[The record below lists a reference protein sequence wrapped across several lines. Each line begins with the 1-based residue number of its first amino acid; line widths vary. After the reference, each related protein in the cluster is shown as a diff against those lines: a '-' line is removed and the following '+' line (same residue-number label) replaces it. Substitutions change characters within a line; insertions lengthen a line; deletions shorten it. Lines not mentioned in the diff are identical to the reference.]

1 MTANASTLGVKIF
14 ADGADKQKITELAA
28 LPVVK
33 GFTTN
38 PSLMKQAGVKDYEA
52 FAREIL
58 PIVNGRSI
66 SFEVFADEFQE
77 MERQALKIAA
87 WGDNVYVKIPVT
99 NTKGE
104 TTTPLIRRLVARR
117 VKLNVTAIFTS
128 RQIREVVD
136 ALAGATAGYVSVF
149 AGRIADAGIDP
160 MPAMREAVELCNS
173 AGKGLEVIWAS
184 PRELLNI
191 VQANSIGC
199 HIITVTPD
207 MLKKLSTLGKDLGE
221 FSLDTVKTF
230 YKDGLAAGYKL

>member
-1 MTANASTLGVKIF
+1 MTANASALGVKIF
-14 ADGADKQKITELAA
+14 ADGADKQKIAELAA
-28 LPVVK
+28 LPVVQ

-38 PSLMKQAGVKDYEA
+38 PSLMKQAGVTDYEA
-52 FAREIL
+52 FAKEIL
-58 PIVNGRSI
+58 PVVAGRSI
-66 SFEVFADEFQE
+66 SFEVFADEFPE
-77 MERQALKIAA
+77 MERQALKIAD

-104 TTTPLIRRLVARR
+104 STTSLIRRLVARR

-136 ALAGATAGYVSVF
+136 ALAGATAAYVSVF

-160 MPAMREAVELCNS
+160 MPAMREAVELCDRS
-173 AGKGLEVIWAS
+173 GKGLEVIWAS